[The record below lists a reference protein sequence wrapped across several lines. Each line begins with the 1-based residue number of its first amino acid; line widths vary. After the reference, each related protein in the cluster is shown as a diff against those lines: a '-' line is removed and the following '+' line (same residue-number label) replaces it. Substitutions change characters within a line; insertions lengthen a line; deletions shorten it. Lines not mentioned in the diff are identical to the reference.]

1 MILRV
6 RLRLWRW
13 NRLGLAALL
22 GLNFPF
28 NDTFHRRVLLR
39 HGGGMRI
46 DWKLVISCRMDDT
59 VLPSRYIY
67 KRCFST
73 HEWKSPKIIDHPP
86 WQVSFLDTYILSVYH
101 LTMTCQ
107 CDIFLTYINDRDND
121 VWYYAGGEDLC
132 CLNDLLGDIWDMWLW
147 CWHTGDCSPFDGSPI
162 DCDDQP
168 ISRDAGD
175 EDKEDYRWC
184 WGKEE
189 RDDVCHQHIIL

>member
-1 MILRV
+1 MWLWYCDCSCEPDSARFNTLWLQLWASANVILIVRLQLWTWANMILRV
-6 RLRLWRW
+6 RLQLWSW

-46 DWKLVISCRMDDT
+46 DWKLVILCRMDDT

-107 CDIFLTYINDRDND
+107 CDIFLTYINDRWW
-121 VWYYAGGEDLC
+121 VATMTF
-132 CLNDLLGDIWDMWLW
+132 DIMLVVRI
-147 CWHTGDCSPFDGSPI
+147 F
-162 DCDDQP
+162 
-168 ISRDAGD
+168 
-175 EDKEDYRWC
+175 
-184 WGKEE
+184 
-189 RDDVCHQHIIL
+189 VV